1 MQTVRRLKKG
11 LSALLSLAILATTIP
26 FTSISVSAAVKEES
40 GPGLVYE
47 NETVTLSDLTYRA
60 DDGCSA
66 VTIKGNVTL
75 KIVGTVTLIGGKATD
90 TKGGGAGIHVPAG
103 STLTIVH
110 DRWSY
115 AATLNA
121 IGGAGQD
128 GQNVGI
134 YEEGKWKSSY
144 AGKGG
149 NGAGAG
155 IGGVGAASSKTSKEN
170 DCGTIIMEKN
180 SVYNLTVNATGG
192 ASGRGGTGGRGG
204 KALAYSSYMSVYT
217 AYIVESGLGGGG
229 GGGGGL
235 PGCGI
240 GGGGGKGGDGGK
252 GGSSETDRKTNGT
265 STAGG
270 SGGGGGGAGYSPGG
284 GGAGGGAGAITG
296 TKYGNNIQEVEGV
309 GGSDSISGSSGSSG
323 GGASVSGQSA
333 TGGKGGRGGTT
344 FEGGTGGDGGS
355 GRSNGNGGGAG
366 QSAGASGRGGHVTVN
381 GGVLLTAIGGADPAN
396 PAKRAPGVGSPDTRT
411 GAEGAG
417 TLILHE
423 RSIMVNDSFLGIV
436 TDGNMPLYS
445 ARLRLP
451 AIEPGTLTAS
461 VSGASGVQDLTFEMT
476 GSEAALIL
484 FLYEG
489 SYQVTATTGGKEY
502 PFTVEVKDGKAT
514 VTAGFEYTDPVI
526 ANTGSALEITL
537 IENPEITEDGT
548 YETICTVKYSDTNI
562 RTYTYKDSLVF
573 TGSTAPIRVQN
584 GLHKIT
590 LRNAWIEGSGPNRMV
605 NAIYVTPPSSLT
617 INIEGSNNIDAT
629 NARICVP
636 KIGDQSGRLT
646 LQGTGHLR
654 IEDADLG
661 AGIGGNGTMK
671 WDDPQPADRDC
682 GTVVINSGS
691 YHITAGV
698 RGHGIGGGIACYNRD
713 WSMSKAQWV
722 SSCGRITINGGRLE
736 FDQGGSPRRPV
747 LAIGGRGNGNG
758 DILIKGGTIIS
769 KGMRLWDQN
778 LISFEGGSVVYH
790 DGDPDNKDEPVNENS
805 RNLRSTNEKLFTKDK
820 QEVRVY
826 LNGFTPDKKLQ
837 LFYGNSTLIDKD
849 IYADNVGE
857 IGVPMPVNATTQYL
871 AVDEDGKSYSGQV
884 AVDADGNATVSALSA
899 PQSDGVIRWDTSGKK
914 DFKEAVLHA
923 FPNGYCYDYS
933 VKSGLIGTKHIYDLY
948 QFSGTYQFPST
959 TPDNVRVIFYGGKME
974 AAFDSVNTTRSQ
986 SDGDAIIT
994 VNSVADVTM
1003 TMSGKNEFYPDN
1015 TSSGLFSKIM
1025 PAIFVNGRLT
1035 MKGSGSTLFRNN
1047 DNYDNAAGH
1056 VAGQFVLD
1064 SGDVT
1069 FYGGNKAGKNNST
1082 NIVTGGGE
1090 ICVNGGT
1097 LSFGTGK
1104 DATTAFT
1111 GKSFIQNGGNAFVDY
1126 NLTPQQITV
1135 NGGTLTVT
1143 KVFSE
1148 NFISNG
1154 GTVSNG
1160 GTLLAG
1166 TTADEKPVYRA
1177 QIPLE
1182 NKNIQQVLVDGK
1194 DMKITSKH
1202 TNVADKLYLYMPET
1216 SKLAEVQYADGST
1229 KYFLLRK
1236 ESGKA
1241 EQTVIPCETPLPKID
1256 LSASG
1261 AEILPIQAGSYT
1273 SVVWY
1278 NGKAYL
1284 ANKDFTII
1292 GKTEVNTVKV
1302 EIENAMLHL
1311 DNVNAQMKDG
1321 SPLLLGEQT
1330 TIKMIGDNILKG
1342 GSGSAGLH
1350 VPAGYSVTIDT
1361 EKAGTLEAVG
1371 GSGAAG
1377 IGGNVQ
1383 EPGGNMTIL
1392 GGSVSADS
1400 GTGDAIGSG
1409 SGGGD
1414 CGDIVI
1420 AGGSVRVS
1428 TKDGREFGKAPMN
1441 KTGQELSRVILS
1453 VDKENPPTLA
1463 ANGSSVKVDGTSYR
1477 INAYHPGDHHF
1488 YLYVVKDE
1496 HKLQIGDQTF
1506 DVAQLHTSVEGSGSL
1521 PVYMDDGS
1529 LSDWEMISGRSASGV
1544 KVQDGDMLVPGTELL
1559 VYPTGN
1565 GSFLQKGGIRP
1576 GRYIAQ
1582 QMDDGL
1588 ILVPVVTQ
1596 GFTDFTNQGWEP
1608 VWNADETELQGWR
1621 GENGSMTLSAQTDG
1635 KSAFRFRWGA
1645 QNGSLTGKVF
1655 INGQE
1660 VLSKQLDKDVQ
1671 EKCIFFD
1678 GTGDDTIELRFVG
1691 DGQAFAFPMAAAEL
1705 YPVNAVTAS
1714 FAEYI
1719 TFTLTQPQE
1728 GEAIFLYQ
1736 DNTCTVPV
1744 IDIDLD
1750 LPGVQL
1756 WKSTNSVF
1764 VRYQDPSGGNTFDNF
1779 TLTFEDGTVETK
1791 TDPVISLTA
1800 DKNVTIG
1807 VKTHLTPYYVVVIP
1821 ESIALNDEEPTAASI
1836 TASALKNMQTGDTL
1850 EISVSGLNENG
1861 YATLT
1866 RVRADNTLDVPVM
1879 DKDKK
1884 PLKDGDIVAQFKDN
1898 NLTPAQGGAVYFGEP
1913 EGKRKAGEYTGTV
1926 TFTFAY
1932 KEAGN

>member
-1 MQTVRRLKKG
+1 MQTGRRLKKG

-26 FTSISVSAAVKEES
+26 FTLIPVSAAVKEES

-60 DDGCSA
+60 NDGCSA

-90 TKGGGAGIHVPAG
+90 SKGGGAGIHVPPG
-103 STLTIVH
+103 STLKIVH

-115 AATLNA
+115 SATLNA

-128 GQNVGI
+128 GESVGI

-155 IGGVGAASSKTSKEN
+155 IGGVGAASANTSGEN
-170 DCGTIIMEKN
+170 DCGTIIMEKD
-180 SVYNLTVNATGG
+180 SVHNLTVNATGG

-265 STAGG
+265 ASAGG

-284 GGAGGGAGAITG
+284 GGSGGGAGAITG
-296 TKYGNNIQEVEGV
+296 TKYGNNIQEVEGS
-309 GGSDSISGSSGSSG
+309 GGGDSSSGNTGSSG
-323 GGASVSGQSA
+323 GGASVDGQSA
-333 TGGKGGRGGTT
+333 TGGKGGKGGTT

-366 QSAGASGRGGHVTVN
+366 RSAGASGRGGHVTVN
-381 GGVLLTAIGGADPAN
+381 GGVILTAIGGADPVN
-396 PAKRAPGVGSPDTRT
+396 PGNRAPGVGSPDTRT
-411 GAEGAG
+411 GADGAG

-423 RSIMVNDSFLGIV
+423 RSTIVNDSFLGTA
-436 TDGNMPLYS
+436 TDGNTPLYA

-461 VSGASGVQDLTFEMT
+461 VSGASGVQNLTFEMT
-476 GSEAALIL
+476 GTESALTL

-489 SYQVTATTGGKEY
+489 SYQVTVTAGGKEY
-502 PFTVEVKDGKAT
+502 PFTVEVQNGKAT

-526 ANTGSALEITL
+526 ANTGNEMEITL
-537 IENPEITEDGT
+537 TENAS
-548 YETICTVKYSDTNI
+548 YEKVCTVKYRDGSI
-562 RTYTYKDSLVF
+562 RTYTYKENLVF
-573 TGSTAPIRVQN
+573 TGGTAPIRVQN
-584 GLHKIT
+584 GAHKIT
-590 LRNAWIEGSGPNRMV
+590 LRNASIKGEGVGRMD

-617 INIEGSNNIDAT
+617 INIEGWNNINAS

-636 KIGDQSGRLT
+636 TIGDETAHLT
-646 LQGTGHLR
+646 LQGTGHL
-654 IEDADLG
+654 E
-661 AGIGGNGTMK
+661 IGGASEGAAIGGRGVRDWSNNL
-671 WDDPQPADRDC
+671 PQDRDC
-682 GTVVINSGS
+682 GWVSINSGS
-691 YHITAGV
+691 YRITAGV
-698 RGHGIGGGIACYNRD
+698 RGHGIGGGIACYGRD
-713 WSMSKAQWV
+713 WSLDKA
-722 SSCGRITINGGRLE
+722 SGDSGCGTIIINGGRLE
-736 FDQGGSPRRPV
+736 FVQREARRPV
-747 LAIGGRGNGNG
+747 LAIGGRGGGSVVIN
-758 DILIKGGTIIS
+758 GGTIIS
-769 KGMRLWDQN
+769 NGMRLLDQN
-778 LISFEGGSVVYH
+778 LLSFNGGSVVYH
-790 DGDPDNKDEPVNENS
+790 DEAPGNEEPNPRHR
-805 RNLRSTNEKLFTKDK
+805 RNLRESNEKLFTKDK
-820 QEVRVY
+820 KNVRVY
-826 LNGFTPDKKLQ
+826 LDGFTPGKKLY
-837 LFYGNSTLIDKD
+837 LFYDNGTVIDKD

-857 IGVPMPVNATTQYL
+857 IGVPMPVNATTQYM
-871 AVDEDGKSYSGQV
+871 AVDEDGKSYSGKV
-884 AVDADGNATVSALSA
+884 TVDAEGNATKSNLSA
-899 PQSDGVIRWDTSGKK
+899 PQGDGVIRWDKISEY
-914 DFKEAVLHA
+914 DEAILHA
-923 FPNGYCYDYS
+923 FPNAYCYEY
-933 VKSGLIGTKHIYDLY
+933 VENGFIGLGKTRFYDLY
-948 QFSGTYQFPST
+948 KFEGTYQFPSA
-959 TPDNVRVIFYGGKME
+959 TPDNVRVIFHAGKME
-974 AAFDSVNTTRSQ
+974 AKFDKVNTTRKANDSNP
-986 SDGDAIIT
+986 IIQ
-994 VNSVADVTM
+994 VNSTADVTM
-1003 TMSGKNEFYPDN
+1003 HMSGKNEFYTDVGI
-1015 TSSGLFSKIM
+1015 GLYYM
-1025 PAIFVNGRLT
+1025 PSIRVEGRLT
-1035 MKGSGSTLFRNN
+1035 MKGDGSTLFRNKDDSRN
-1047 DNYDNAAGH
+1047 RAGYIT
-1056 VAGQFVLD
+1056 GQFVLD

-1069 FYGGNKAGKNNST
+1069 FYGGDGSNTPIVYVDST
-1082 NIVTGGGE
+1082 NGE
-1090 ICVNGGT
+1090 ICVNGGS

-1104 DATTAFT
+1104 KAATAFS
-1111 GKSFIQNGGNAFVDY
+1111 GKAFVQNGGTVSIGY
-1126 NLTPQQITV
+1126 NFNPQQAVI
-1135 NGGTLTVT
+1135 NGGTLTTT
-1143 KVFSE
+1143 KNFPK
-1148 NFISNG
+1148 NFISGG
-1154 GTVSNG
+1154 GTVYNG
-1160 GTLLAG
+1160 STLLAG

-1182 NKNIQQVLVDGK
+1182 SKDIRRVLVDGK
-1194 DMKITSKH
+1194 DMKITSRH
-1202 TNVADKLYLYMPET
+1202 TGDAANTLYLYMPENT
-1216 SKLAEVQYADGST
+1216 NLVEVQYADGSA
-1229 KYFLLRK
+1229 KFFLLRK

-1256 LSASG
+1256 LSVSG

-1330 TIKMIGDNILKG
+1330 TIKLIGDNILKG

-1350 VPAGYSVTIDT
+1350 VPAGKSVTIDT
-1361 EKAGTLEAVG
+1361 EKAGTLEAIG

-1383 EPGGNMTIL
+1383 EPGGNVKIL
-1392 GGSVSADS
+1392 GGSVSAAS
-1400 GTGDAIGSG
+1400 GSGDGIGSG

-1414 CGDIVI
+1414 SGDII
-1420 AGGSVRVS
+1420 ITGGSVRVS
-1428 TKDGREFGKAPMN
+1428 TKDGREFGKTPVN
-1441 KTGQELSRVILS
+1441 KSGKALSRVILS
-1453 VDKENPPTLA
+1453 VDKKNPPALA
-1463 ANGSSVKVDGTSYR
+1463 ADGSSVKVDGASYR
-1477 INAYHPGDHHF
+1477 INAYHPGDPHL
-1488 YLYVVKDE
+1488 YLYVVKGN
-1496 HKLQIGDQTF
+1496 HKVKIADQVF
-1506 DVAQLHTSVEGSGSL
+1506 DVVQLHTSVEGNGSL
-1521 PVYMDDGS
+1521 PVYLDDGA

-1565 GSFLQKGGIRP
+1565 GSSLQQDGIRP

-1582 QMDDGL
+1582 QTDNGL
-1588 ILVPVVTQ
+1588 MLVPVATQ
-1596 GFTDFTNQGWEP
+1596 GFTDFTGQGWEP
-1608 VWNADETELQGWR
+1608 VWNVDETELEGWQG
-1621 GENGSMTLSAQTDG
+1621 EEVSMTLSAQTDG

-1671 EKCIFFD
+1671 EECIFFN

-1691 DGQAFAFPMAAAEL
+1691 DGQAFAFPMATAEL
-1705 YPVNAVTAS
+1705 YPVNAVTAG
-1714 FAEYI
+1714 FAEYV

-1744 IDIDLD
+1744 TDIDLD

-1791 TDPVISLTA
+1791 TNPVISLTA
-1800 DKNVTIG
+1800 DKNITIS

-1850 EISVSGLNENG
+1850 DISVGGLNENG
-1861 YATLT
+1861 QATLT
-1866 RVRADNTLDVPVM
+1866 RVDADNTLNVPVM

-1884 PLKDGDIVAQFKDN
+1884 PLKDGDIAAQFTDN
-1898 NLTPAQGGAVYFGEP
+1898 NLTPSQGGTIYFGAPVGE
-1913 EGKRKAGEYTGTV
+1913 RKAGDYTGTV
-1926 TFTFAY
+1926 TFTIAY
-1932 KEAGN
+1932 QTAGN